1 MWKVACLIRYSQY
14 VLETWLLKAWIW
26 PIWLFLWEKKS
37 EIDFFKETAAVK
49 KKSKTCNSYYGPWV
63 CDSIAA
69 FIVIGPFSSSDR
81 LFNFKTLKLQ
91 IATVEALWYSTC
103 HTVCWEVGKH
113 SEESISE
120 WLSIANID
128 TSSTNNSLSPCI
140 LQFDRRLAVDFCD
153 CLDC

>member
-1 MWKVACLIRYSQY
+1 MYWRRGYWKHGYDPSGCFYKKKNQRLI
-14 VLETWLLKAWIW
+14 
-26 PIWLFLWEKKS
+26 
-37 EIDFFKETAAVK
+37 FFKRNSCCK

-63 CDSIAA
+63 RDSIAA

-103 HTVCWEVGKH
+103 HTVCWVVGKH
-113 SEESISE
+113 SKESISE